1 MSRFVTSGDEVA
13 CLRDA
18 GLDIAE
24 SPSSKKD
31 MKKIQDQFNAWARES
46 GLPLTH
52 ISRICAMSIGENYD
66 AETLRSRGGGE
77 E

>member
-1 MSRFVTSGDEVA
+1 
-13 CLRDA
+13 
-18 GLDIAE
+18 
-24 SPSSKKD
+24 

-66 AETLRSRGGGE
+66 TETLLQRMGGGE